1 MNTARHFHG
10 DFHGLKTVVKVYPAR
25 EQRDTF
31 TGGYFPIAP
40 VKVCLS
46 QVATLSR
53 RLSRFHKGA
62 L

>member
-1 MNTARHFHG
+1 MKMPRHFHG
-10 DFHGLKTVVKVYPAR
+10 DFHGLKTAVKVYHAR
-25 EQRDTF
+25 HQRDTF

-46 QVATLSR
+46 QAPTPSQ
-53 RLSRFHKGA
+53 RLSQLHKGA